1 MTHSIIYIK
10 LSEIP
15 LNYITHSDMN
25 TELVATDQ
33 TLVSIKTRTTIDYVV
48 RNAGCVRSGY
58 SLKLSLIF

>member
-15 LNYITHSDMN
+15 LNYITRSDMN

-33 TLVSIKTRTTIDYVV
+33 TLVSIKTRTTM
-48 RNAGCVRSGY
+48 
-58 SLKLSLIF
+58 L